1 MDNYVMQSKNDKP
14 KDITFKIEPMI
25 GLDIDIKNDFAVGM
39 EEKPDDLKSEGSDD
53 VNEEEDARAVTLET
67 EYPI

>member
-1 MDNYVMQSKNDKP
+1 
-14 KDITFKIEPMI
+14 MI

-53 VNEEEDARAVTLET
+53 VNEEEDARAVTLES